1 MKKEDPLKCHS
12 EVITIC
18 NTAFLLTSGYV
29 KRLHCKCY
37 PEKPGATPIMMT
49 SSEIKRII
57 TVILKQGDKQH
68 HVAGFELELL
78 DKEYHVCKDME
89 KKLKRLYT
97 AAVVSNSTDTL
108 AAVPTPAVDPT
119 TLLAGDVTSA
129 ATANTLPAMVVNTT
143 DIDSREAR
151 LNPSVMN
158 NPVVTVVNTSLSRTT
173 STTIIPAGNTNTNTT
188 NLDHGNGADMTTSS
202 PVSPVKKKR
211 RSENINSINN
221 TSRVFGSLKDDKND
235 EMDEVNNSFQ
245 SMMLNNGDDDDDKDD
260 DDDDDECVCNC
271 SCMTCKKSI
280 TPSFDVDFGPDQI
293 DSNNDVEHN
302 TEQRCLLKQPETI
315 IIDSTTVT
323 NDRKVEKPYI
333 RKSFSGTPLLTGD
346 SNLDPIK
353 TFSHTPKCMLFND
366 YLTKS
371 YAMNACDELTQ
382 AAKREKKTYLE
393 RARNKKAT
401 LLETFETLFVVNNNE
416 ISTRENKQESS
427 TSADYY
433 FWNKEN
439 ISVLFPNFK
448 YLKIEYLKTHGRLFS
463 LLNPVE
469 ATYGYSL
476 RKLWTYIYSHR
487 CSVFNNERATGLDHI
502 SYRGCGKCDAC
513 WNRLAQVLLSV
524 FAFQGAK
531 DNIALPHLYYI
542 FHCDEEYSTYDFND
556 WADLDVDSLIQVYG
570 PTSMYGMKAASF
582 HVMIGTIRLLK
593 KTYQLTSVPR
603 NREFYMSF
611 SQFKGKS
618 TNLALTA
625 EFGHHIA
632 PGIPNDVH
640 VTHLARGNKYFDEA
654 KQTLNLLDVES
665 SPDITRLLELVF
677 DPIDYLEVNERVA
690 SVAMCETQSKN
701 FSPFT
706 YLIFDQ
712 PKPQQKNYALD
723 LQNIVY
729 RGDSKCLEHV
739 INDGKVT
746 TVDDIITEHEN
757 NADPRLR

>member
-57 TVILKQGDKQH
+57 TAILERGGKQH
-68 HVAGFELELL
+68 YIAGFELELL
-78 DKEYHVCKDME
+78 DKEYHVCSDMQ
-89 KKLKRLYT
+89 KKLKRMYT
-97 AAVVSNSTDTL
+97 AAANNNTNAASN
-108 AAVPTPAVDPT
+108 PDPGISIS
-119 TLLAGDVTSA
+119 ASSSSSSSNIPPSVRTSSI
-129 ATANTLPAMVVNTT
+129 PNTT
-143 DIDSREAR
+143 S
-151 LNPSVMN
+151 
-158 NPVVTVVNTSLSRTT
+158 TSTSPNT

-221 TSRVFGSLKDDKND
+221 TSCVFGSLKDDMND

-315 IIDSTTVT
+315 IIDTTTIT

-706 YLIFDQ
+706 YLVFDQ
-712 PKPQQKNYALD
+712 PKAHQKNYALD

-729 RGDSKCLEHV
+729 RGDSKCLEHI

-746 TVDDIITEHEN
+746 TVDDIITEHDN
-757 NADPRLR
+757 NADPSLRRFNKRIKKNK